1 MDESTQPFRV
11 IRRPG
16 TRQLIA
22 LLRNADVVHFA
33 GPVFLPFALAL
44 LLRKPVVLEHH
55 GFQAICPNGQMFY
68 EPAGLP
74 CPGHF
79 MAGRHRE
86 CLRCTRSEGRL
97 APLKLW
103 ALTFPRRLLCRF
115 AAVNVAPTD
124 WLAGLLA
131 LPRCETVHH
140 GLSRADNEGASSND
154 GNFVSFAFQGR
165 LVSTKGAAVIL
176 AAAARLKSMGYKFEL
191 TLIGDG
197 PKRQSLA
204 ALAHE
209 LQIEDVTRFTGY
221 LSQNALENAISRA
234 DVVLMPS
241 LGGEV
246 FGLVALENMLRQ
258 KLVVVSRIGALEEV
272 LGDAGLA
279 CKPGDV
285 QNWADTMEHILREPT
300 LRAGCGSKARERAKR
315 LFSEEEM
322 IRGHMQLYERALSR

>member
-209 LQIEDVTRFTGY
+209 LHIEDVTRFTGY

-279 CKPGDV
+279 CRPGDV